1 MKRFSTKIMVVI
13 IGLLFGICLQTYAQ
27 ISIDSLVIKVCDIW
41 GFDITNQ
48 KPGTVPV
55 KLDYKDSVFSYGTHL
70 KFDPTPIMV
79 NVSSDTVNKKD
90 TLCMGFVLTK
100 DKQDTVLNILYC
112 FTPLVNMRP
121 IRDTCVHLLDAF
133 AIQVH
138 LLQEGKYDIT
148 LWIDS
153 YKGIPFNDSI
163 KKLSSHTT
171 HFSVRKPNVIEN
183 VRETIRLSVFPNPA
197 RERISVSCEKEMR
210 CVTLCNALGQ
220 QVLHVTP
227 NAPQAELSVSGLPRG
242 LYLLKVET
250 AGGTAVR
257 RVVVE

>member
-1 MKRFSTKIMVVI
+1 MKRFSTKIMVI
-13 IGLLFGICLQTYAQ
+13 IAAMLLSVKTYSQ
-27 ISIDSLVIKVCDIW
+27 NSIDSLVIKIFETW
-41 GFDITNQ
+41 GYDITNY
-48 KPGTVPV
+48 KPGTTPI
-55 KLDYKDSVFSYGTHL
+55 KLDYNDSIFPYGTHL
-70 KFDPTPIMV
+70 KFVPSPIFV
-79 NVSSDTVNKKD
+79 NVSSDTIFKTD
-90 TLCMGFVLTK
+90 SLGIGFVLVK
-100 DKQDTVLNILYC
+100 DNQDTVFRNLSC
-112 FTPLVNMRP
+112 FTRSYNLRP
-121 IRDTCVHLLDAF
+121 IKDTAIRLSDAF

-148 LWIDS
+148 LWFDS

-220 QVLHVTP
+220 QLLRVNP
-227 NAPQAELSVSGLPRG
+227 NAPQAELQVAGLPRG
-242 LYLLKVET
+242 LYLLHVQT
-250 AGGTAVR
+250 ASGSAVR
-257 RVVVE
+257 KVVVE

>member
-1 MKRFSTKIMVVI
+1 MKRLSKIMVVMAA
-13 IGLLFGICLQTYAQ
+13 LLLGIYLQSYSQT
-27 ISIDSLVIKVCDIW
+27 SIDSLVIKIFETW

-48 KPGTVPV
+48 KPGTAPV
-55 KLDYKDSVFSYGTHL
+55 RLDYNDSVFSYGTHL
-70 KFDPTPIMV
+70 KFDPAPLMV
-79 NVSSDTVNKKD
+79 NLSSDTVFKTDSLCLGFALVKD
-90 TLCMGFVLTK
+90 N
-100 DKQDTVLNILYC
+100 QDTVLNVPFC
-112 FTPLVNMRP
+112 ATPLYTMRP
-121 IRDTCVHLLDAF
+121 IRDSVVLLIDAF

-197 RERISVSCEKEMR
+197 RERISVSCETEMR
-210 CVTLCNALGQ
+210 RVTLCNALGQ
-220 QVLHVTP
+220 QVLRVNP

-242 LYLLKVET
+242 LYLLRVQTASGSHVQKVLIQ
-250 AGGTAVR
+250 
-257 RVVVE
+257 

>member
-1 MKRFSTKIMVVI
+1 MKKNVF
-13 IGLLFGICLQTYAQ
+13 IGLLLGICLQTYSQ
-27 ISIDSLVIKVCDIW
+27 NSIDSLVIKIFETW
-41 GFDITNQ
+41 GYDITNY
-48 KPGTVPV
+48 KPGTTPI
-55 KLDYKDSVFSYGTHL
+55 KLDYNDSVFPYETHL
-70 KFDPTPIMV
+70 KFVPSPIFV
-79 NVSSDTVNKKD
+79 NVSSDTIFKTD
-90 TLCMGFVLTK
+90 SLGIGFVLVK
-100 DKQDTVLNILYC
+100 DNQDTVFRNLSC
-112 FTPLVNMRP
+112 FTRSYNLRP
-121 IRDTCVHLLDAF
+121 IKDTAIRLSDAF

-153 YKGIPFNDSI
+153 YNGIPFNDSI

-220 QVLHVTP
+220 QLLRVNP
-227 NAPQAELSVSGLPRG
+227 NAPQAELQVAGLPRG
-242 LYLLKVET
+242 LYLLHVQT
-250 AGGTAVR
+250 ASGSAVR
-257 RVVVE
+257 KVVVE

>member
-1 MKRFSTKIMVVI
+1 MKRLSKIMVVMAA
-13 IGLLFGICLQTYAQ
+13 LLLGISLQSYSQ
-27 ISIDSLVIKVCDIW
+27 NSIDSLVIKIFETW

-48 KPGTVPV
+48 KPGTAPV

-133 AIQVH
+133 AIQIH

-197 RERISVSCEKEMR
+197 RERISVSCETEMR
-210 CVTLCNALGQ
+210 SVTLCNALGQ
-220 QVLHVTP
+220 QLLRVNP
-227 NAPQAELSVSGLPRG
+227 NAPQAELQVAGLPRG
-242 LYLLKVET
+242 LYLLRVET
-250 AGGTAVR
+250 AGGSAVR
-257 RVVVE
+257 KVVVE

>member
-1 MKRFSTKIMVVI
+1 MAA
-13 IGLLFGICLQTYAQ
+13 LLLSVKTYSQ
-27 ISIDSLVIKVCDIW
+27 NSIDSLVIKVCDIW

-133 AIQVH
+133 AIQIH

-148 LWIDS
+148 LWFDS

-171 HFSVRKPNVIEN
+171 HFSVAKPDAVKEIKMEKQ
-183 VRETIRLSVFPNPA
+183 LQLFPNPA
-197 RERISVSCEKEMR
+197 SDRISVECETEMR
-210 CVTLCNALGQ
+210 RVTLCNALGQ
-220 QVLHVTP
+220 QVLRVTP

-250 AGGTAVR
+250 AAGSAVKK
-257 RVVVE
+257 VVVE

>member
-1 MKRFSTKIMVVI
+1 MKIFSTKIMVI
-13 IGLLFGICLQTYAQ
+13 IAAMLLSVKTYSQ
-27 ISIDSLVIKVCDIW
+27 NSIDSLVIKIFETW
-41 GFDITNQ
+41 GYDITNY
-48 KPGTVPV
+48 KPGTTPI
-55 KLDYKDSVFSYGTHL
+55 KLDYNDSVFPYGTHL
-70 KFDPTPIMV
+70 KFVPSPIFV
-79 NVSSDTVNKKD
+79 NVSSDTIFKTD
-90 TLCMGFVLTK
+90 SLGIGFVLVK
-100 DKQDTVLNILYC
+100 DNQDTVFRNISC
-112 FTPLVNMRP
+112 FTRSYNLRP
-121 IRDTCVHLLDAF
+121 IKDTAIRLSDAF

-148 LWIDS
+148 LWFDS

-220 QVLHVTP
+220 QLLRVNP
-227 NAPQAELSVSGLPRG
+227 NAPQAELQVAGLPHG
-242 LYLLKVET
+242 LYLLRVQT
-250 AGGTAVR
+250 ASGSAVR
-257 RVVVE
+257 KVVVE

>member
-1 MKRFSTKIMVVI
+1 MKKSVLIA
-13 IGLLFGICLQTYAQ
+13 LLLGIYLQSYSQT
-27 ISIDSLVIKVCDIW
+27 SIDSLVIKIFETW

-153 YKGIPFNDSI
+153 YNGIPFNDSI

-171 HFSVRKPNVIEN
+171 HFSVAKKNAIEN
-183 VRETIRLSVFPNPA
+183 VSETNSLKVFPNPA
-197 RERISVSCEKEMR
+197 SEQLNVTCGEEMQSLALFNPTGQR
-210 CVTLCNALGQ
+210 VRQMESCVTEAQIPL
-220 QVLHVTP
+220 
-227 NAPQAELSVSGLPRG
+227 SGLPSG

-250 AGGTAVR
+250 AGGIAVR
-257 RVVVE
+257 KVVVE